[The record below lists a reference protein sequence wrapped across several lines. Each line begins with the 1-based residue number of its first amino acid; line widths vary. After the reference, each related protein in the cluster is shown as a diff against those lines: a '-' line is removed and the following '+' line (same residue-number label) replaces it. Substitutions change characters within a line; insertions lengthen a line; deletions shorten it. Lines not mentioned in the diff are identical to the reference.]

1 MKYISKILTV
11 FVAFLLA
18 TVSYAQ
24 QPASV
29 EKAVKDI
36 VKKYDDNNGVSCM
49 TVAKGSGLEM
59 LKMVFN
65 KEFGKEFMKGVTSI
79 TIIDYSDSPEAT
91 CMDIRKDL
99 DVFQTLLSEFDV
111 SEEKQ
116 FSDNDYIRCFA
127 TETDSKTI
135 SDFVMALEDDKSK
148 VVMYMAGK
156 IVVD

>member
-24 QPASV
+24 QPASI

-79 TIIDYSDSPEAT
+79 TIIDYSDAPEAT

-99 DVFQTLLSEFDV
+99 DVFQSLLSEFDV

-127 TETDSKTI
+127 STNESGI
-135 SDFVMALEDDKSK
+135 LSDFVIALEDKESK
-148 VVMYMAGK
+148 MVMYMAGAIK
-156 IVVD
+156 VE

>member
-1 MKYISKILTV
+1 M
-11 FVAFLLA
+11 
-18 TVSYAQ
+18 
-24 QPASV
+24 
-29 EKAVKDI
+29 
-36 VKKYDDNNGVSCM
+36 KKYDDNNGVSCV

-79 TIIDYSDSPEAT
+79 TIIDYSDAPEAT

-99 DVFQTLLSEFDV
+99 DVFLSLLSEFDV
-111 SEEKQ
+111 SKEEQ

-127 TETDSKTI
+127 TETDSNTI
-135 SDFVMALEDDKSK
+135 SDFVMALENDKSK